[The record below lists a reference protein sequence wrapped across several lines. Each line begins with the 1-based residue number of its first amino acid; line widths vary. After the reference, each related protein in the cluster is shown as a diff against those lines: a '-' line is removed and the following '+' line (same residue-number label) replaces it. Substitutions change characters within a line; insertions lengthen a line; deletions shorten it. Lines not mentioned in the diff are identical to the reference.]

1 MVLDA
6 IRKNKLDHVVII
18 ISRNPRYL
26 DEAIQKPEAFD
37 KEVLSQ
43 MTGKRFLTKGVGVKW
58 IRENRAGRF
67 PAITAPVAKAIWEL
81 YFQEGGLPKGIT
93 FEIKVGFLFSPILN
107 ADIYLKSQIK
117 KSPEDLYFL
126 YKSEK
131 NEANLRF
138 EMILSKYGGQA
149 QVKSMV
155 IPVKY
160 ALHAT
165 EFRRAILE
173 GRPIRRFLPKPR
185 FEAQVKELLRKI

>member
-6 IRKNKLDHVVII
+6 IQKNKLDHVVII

-26 DEAIQKPEAFD
+26 HEVIQKPQAFD

-43 MTGKRFLTKGVGVKW
+43 VTGKRFLTKGAGVKW
-58 IRENRAGRF
+58 IRENRVGRF
-67 PAITAPVAKAIWEL
+67 PAITATVAKAIWEL
-81 YFQEGGLPKGIT
+81 YFQEAGNLPQGIT
-93 FEIKVGFLFSPILN
+93 YEVKVGFLFSPILN
-107 ADIYLKSQIK
+107 ADVYLKSRVK
-117 KSPEDLYFL
+117 KAPKDRYFL

-138 EMILSKYGGQA
+138 EMILSKYKA
-149 QVKSMV
+149 QVQSTV

-165 EFRRAILE
+165 EFRRTILE
-173 GRPIRRFLPKPR
+173 DKPIRRFLPKPR
-185 FEAQVKELLRKI
+185 LESQVKEILRNI

>member
-6 IRKNKLDHVVII
+6 IRKNRLDHVVII

-26 DEAIQKPEAFD
+26 NEVIQKPEAFD

-43 MTGKRFLTKGVGVKW
+43 VTGKSFLTKGTGVKW

-81 YFQEGGLPKGIT
+81 YLQAIPKDIT

-107 ADIYLKSQIK
+107 ADVYLKSRIK
-117 KSPEDLYFL
+117 RAPQDLYFL

-138 EMILSKYGGQA
+138 EMILSKYKA
-149 QVKSMV
+149 QVKSTV

-173 GRPIRRFLPKPR
+173 GRSIRKFLPKPR
-185 FEAQVKELLRKI
+185 LEGPVKEILRNI